1 MKIEILFPE
10 ICNLYG
16 DLGNIRYLKESD
28 PSIEIIE
35 TSLKSE
41 PAFNKEKVD
50 LIYMGTT
57 TENGIVLSVNAL
69 KPYVSKLKKLIDEGQ
84 FILLTGNALDIWGTY
99 IDTDDINSSKVSRI
113 EGLDILKTHSEYHMM
128 KRHNSFFIGE
138 FNTDGVNG
146 TKVVGF
152 KSIFG
157 HTYADEND
165 GDDTNTAY
173 AQQGWFKTIRGVG
186 QNPEVIP
193 EGFKVNHLFATYLIG
208 PLLPLNPQLTAWLLK
223 ELGSDCPPAYEEAA
237 INAYNQRL
245 KELSNEH
252 FDPNY

>member
-57 TENGIVLSVNAL
+57 TENGIKLSVNAL
-69 KPYVSKLKKLIDEGQ
+69 KPYVPKLKKLIDEGQ
-84 FILLTGNALDIWGTY
+84 FILLTGNALDIWGSF
-99 IDTDDINSSKVSRI
+99 IDSDEDPRI
-113 EGLDILKTHSEYHMM
+113 ECLDILKTHSEYHMM
-128 KRHNSFFIGE
+128 KRHNSFFIGD
-138 FNTDGVNG
+138 FNTDGAEG
-146 TKVVGF
+146 IEVVGF

-165 GDDTNTAY
+165 GDDTNTEY
-173 AQQGWFKTIRGVG
+173 AQQGWFKTVRGIG
-186 QNPEVIP
+186 RNPEEIP
-193 EGFKVNHLFATYLIG
+193 EGFKINNLFATYLIG
-208 PLLPLNPQLTAWLLK
+208 PLLPLNPKLTAWFL
-223 ELGSDCPPAYEEAA
+223 ERLGSTCAPAYEDAA
-237 INAYNQRL
+237 TKAYEQRL
-245 KELSNEH
+245 KELKNEH